1 MANIHIILLFSLILL
16 NRCLA
21 NPPNITFPL
30 QEEMPNNTII
40 GSIIEELDLAT
51 KLEPSVLASIQFR
64 FMDVVPTMFRID
76 SDTSKIF
83 TAGVINRE
91 DKDVCKFKVDC
102 FFDFEVLVGTPSST
116 VYLEIITIR
125 INITDKNDNTP
136 TFSKLQMVLNISEST
151 AIHKSFLIESAQD
164 LDRGVNNS
172 IQSYQLVALQPQS
185 DFVLRQEANDI
196 DDNPIL
202 NLEVNQE
209 LDYERQTNYEL
220 IILARDGGVPQRT
233 GTLTIQVNI
242 LDEND
247 NKPIFKDPSVN
258 ITVTE
263 DLQPNSLIFT
273 MDATDKDSGK
283 LGEVFYRLR
292 KSQPQEIYEL
302 FDIGEDDGTLTVKGT
317 LLYQP
322 GKVYIIIVEASDK
335 GSNPLVST
343 AIVRLAVRD
352 TGNNAPIISISF
364 ISDKYT
370 DKVEICECA
379 ELQMFVALIQVSDI
393 DTGANGEVTCSTFS
407 TYFGLSSFGSQR
419 YKVIVQH
426 KLDRESIPEHNIT
439 VTCHDKG
446 TPQLDGSVTFTV
458 IVSDDNDNPPKF
470 SQHYYSINMEEN
482 NSPGHEV
489 IQVSATDDDIGENGV
504 VTYAIDPATDLR
516 FEIDAIS
523 GVVRANMVF
532 DREATAH
539 VTLSVIAIDNGSPQL
554 NATAT
559 VVIDIIDQND
569 RDPEFLKSIFPF
581 RISENLPAE
590 TPVGS
595 VTAVDEDQNSN
606 GEVRYR
612 FPPNFDAHSVPFVIY
627 PSGEIKTTKELNRE
641 DLSRYDFAVQAYDQG
656 NPPRTGT
663 TQVVITVTDSNDNT
677 PQFIFPNEENYTISV
692 PHTTPEDSIIASIQ
706 AYDMDEGENGKV
718 MFFIKKGDVDNM
730 FYLNH
735 ETGSL
740 HIRRAFEFHED
751 RQYTLTLEVKDRGS
765 PIVQSKD
772 RDLHIV
778 VRYVN
783 TTTMITTP
791 QNTDKFVLI
800 VVSVV
805 CVTVVLS
812 IGLIAVICVLRKRE
826 KDKNNNPE
834 LSFPTQCTSIPNLY
848 DEPNP
853 NRKDY
858 PSSQGKSKAKA
869 KVSFSLDSKSPF
881 TKNQLLQKLTGSPTG
896 KKPEVKD
903 TEKLVVHLPGGQKS
917 TPSNPEKLNNLHQK
931 QVIVSKSHQEESLSE
946 SSGETLPS
954 DSGHG
959 GSEEDFSHADNQ
971 NTFELNPLFAQGKDT
986 SGIYV
991 IRQHSQGVNS
1001 DVPITKPLKQQN
1013 RYSLPTGGIRMPC
1026 APLKN
1031 NNHYLDDSLLTSS
1044 VNSTMCS
1051 TNRSQNSH
1059 KNNSNNV
1066 NTLPTIFDLQ
1076 SKGHSSFDFGSGSM
1090 FYGKDFTLGSHSAHS
1105 RDDDEVTTTSG
1116 SYTIN
1121 PDELDDDFSIR
1132 PNDLY
1137 V

>member
-1 MANIHIILLFSLILL
+1 MANIYIFLLFPLILL
-16 NRCLA
+16 NQCLA

-51 KLEPSVLASIQFR
+51 KLEPSVLDSIQFR
-64 FMDVVPTMFRID
+64 FMDGSAISTMFRID
-76 SDTSKIF
+76 SDSSKIF
-83 TAGVINRE
+83 TVGVINRE
-91 DKDVCKFKVDC
+91 DENVCKFKVDC
-102 FFDFEVLVGTPSST
+102 FFDFEVLVGTPLSS
-116 VYLEIITIR
+116 VYLEIITVR

-136 TFSKLQMVLNISEST
+136 TFSKSIMVLNISEST
-151 AIHKSFLIESAQD
+151 AVHKSFLIENAQD
-164 LDRGVNNS
+164 LDRGMNNS
-172 IQSYQLVALQPQS
+172 IQSYELVALQAQS
-185 DFVLRQEANDI
+185 DFVLRQEASAI
-196 DDNPIL
+196 DDSPIL
-202 NLEVNQE
+202 NLEVDQE

-220 IILARDGGVPQRT
+220 IILARDGGLPPRT

-247 NKPIFKDPSVN
+247 NKPIFKDPAVN

-302 FDIGEDDGTLTVKGT
+302 FEIGENDGHLTVKGT
-317 LLYQP
+317 LSYQP
-322 GKVYIIIVEASDK
+322 GKVYTIIVEASDK
-335 GSNPLVST
+335 GSNPLVSS
-343 AIVRLAVRD
+343 AVVRLTVRD
-352 TGNNAPIISISF
+352 SGNNAPKISLSF
-364 ISDKYT
+364 ISDKYQ
-370 DKVEICECA
+370 DKVEICECS

-470 SQHYYSINMEEN
+470 SQHYYSISMEEN
-482 NSPGHEV
+482 NAPGHEV
-489 IQVSATDDDIGENGV
+489 IQVAATDEDIEENGV
-504 VTYAIDPATDLR
+504 VTYAIDPPTDHR
-516 FEIDAIS
+516 FEIDPIT

-539 VTLSVIAIDNGSPQL
+539 VTLSVIAVDNGSPAL

-612 FPPNFDAHSVPFVIY
+612 FPQGFDVYSLPFVIY

-641 DLSRYDFAVQAYDQG
+641 DLSRYDFVVEAYDQG
-656 NPPRTGT
+656 NPSRTGS
-663 TQVVITVTDSNDNT
+663 TQVVITVTDSNDNM
-677 PQFIFPNEENYTISV
+677 PQFIFPNEENYTISI

-706 AYDMDEGENGKV
+706 AYDMDDGENGKV

-751 RQYTLTLEVKDRGS
+751 KQYTLTLEVKDRGS

-772 RDLHIV
+772 RDLHII

-791 QNTDKFVLI
+791 QDADKFVLI

-853 NRKDY
+853 
-858 PSSQGKSKAKA
+858 SSHGKPKSKA
-869 KVSFSLDSKSPF
+869 KVSFSLDSNSQF

-896 KKPEVKD
+896 NKPEVKD
-903 TEKLVVHLPGGQKS
+903 TEKLVVHLPGGHKYP
-917 TPSNPEKLNNLHQK
+917 PSNPEKINNFHQK
-931 QVIVSKSHQEESLSE
+931 QAVVSKSHQEESLSE

-986 SGIYV
+986 PGIYV
-991 IRQHSQGVNS
+991 IRQHSHGGNS
-1001 DVPITKPLKQQN
+1001 DVPITKPLKHQN
-1013 RYSLPTGGIRMPC
+1013 RYSLPPGIKVPSV
-1026 APLKN
+1026 PVKN
-1031 NNHYLDDSLLTSS
+1031 TNRYLDDSLLTSS
-1044 VNSTMCS
+1044 VSSTMCS

-1059 KNNSNNV
+1059 KNNANAV

-1076 SKGHSSFDFGSGSM
+1076 SKGHSSFDFGSGSI
-1090 FYGKDFTLGSHSAHS
+1090 FYSKDFTLGSQSAHS